1 MDIRVGDRLKLKKPH
16 PCGSYLWLT
25 LRIGMDFRVRCEGC
39 GHEVMLPREKIEKRI
54 RRVIRDGVE
63 INPNAAGNPLKPS
76 EAETKRPGRE

>member
-39 GHEVMLPREKIEKRI
+39 GAESRYFRRGKIVEQLMRGRGRRLRCRRCGGSRFTLLVRE
-54 RRVIRDGVE
+54 
-63 INPNAAGNPLKPS
+63 
-76 EAETKRPGRE
+76 